1 MLQMQNILIKGHE
14 TKGHSRKMC
23 MKAQKGR
30 VYSSNP
36 FEISALGG
44 TGRLAPRPGRFTPQT
59 LRNGPVWSGAENLAS
74 TSIRTPDRQPVAS
87 HYAYMKHPLIMNKV
101 KQLDI

>member
-1 MLQMQNILIKGHE
+1 VLQMQNILIKGHE

-44 TGRLAPRPGRFTPQT
+44 TGRLAPRPGRFTPPNPQEWAGVERCGKSRLHQHSNPRPT
-59 LRNGPVWSGAENLAS
+59 ARSESLRIYEAPINYE
-74 TSIRTPDRQPVAS
+74 
-87 HYAYMKHPLIMNKV
+87 
-101 KQLDI
+101 